1 MTHQELLAKARG
13 KLSSLQM
20 IDLENLIEIHGNL
33 KGVAY
38 RYQKVVV
45 YFKDET
51 YFTFEMWN

>member
-1 MTHQELLAKARG
+1 
-13 KLSSLQM
+13 M